1 MRPPRGSGGSCR
13 TLLAQTSGSQ
23 NLRMSDPEP
32 CSSNAHTLQM
42 GKLRH
47 TEKAGRGGAGS
58 EVEDSE
64 VYLCLQETQKP
75 PLPPPR
81 PQIPE
86 GGAGRARRGRDPGP
100 ADPRR
105 GAAGPGSHCPAAVSL
120 SVSFSFCLSLLLFW
134 SLQFC
139 LFIFCL
145 CFCHCCLRPISVS
158 VSPRV
163 SPSLLVPVSFSRP
176 QRRRDPPTRHPGGRT
191 GAQSR
196 RLAGAR
202 RPGAAG
208 GLRWAR
214 DQQGRRVLPAGFD
227 VRSWAPGGV
236 RGCGVRGA
244 AFRRG
249 TRVPPPLSAAIC
261 RHLTAFHLRSDWN

>member
-81 PQIPE
+81 PQISE

-120 SVSFSFCLSLLLFW
+120 SASFSLFLSFSVTLLVSPVLPLHFLSLLL
-134 SLQFC
+134 SL
-139 LFIFCL
+139 LSPTYLCL
-145 CFCHCCLRPISVS
+145 CLCLSACVS
-158 VSPRV
+158 LPPGPGVFLAASAAEGPPDPTSWRRDWGAKPAPRG
-163 SPSLLVPVSFSRP
+163 SEEAGGGGRPSLG
-176 QRRRDPPTRHPGGRT
+176 PGP
-191 GAQSR
+191 
-196 RLAGAR
+196 AR
-202 RPGAAG
+202 AASSPFW
-208 GLRWAR
+208 L
-214 DQQGRRVLPAGFD
+214 
-227 VRSWAPGGV
+227 
-236 RGCGVRGA
+236 
-244 AFRRG
+244 
-249 TRVPPPLSAAIC
+249 
-261 RHLTAFHLRSDWN
+261 